1 MISLFSVAAVSIAAL
16 SIQTSNTPAKM
27 KFTQIDT
34 PGYSFEIPEGWN
46 FGKETPWGA
55 RDITPK
61 AGFGKIG
68 AMTAGPTTASWDEL
82 YETSLFFI
90 QREEKGVASPF
101 KTGKTKQGFECMSF
115 DVTNSEGFA
124 DRRYTL
130 MKNSAGKALALS
142 VKIPSREQESEYAAI
157 FKRMVDSAKIK

>member
-1 MISLFSVAAVSIAAL
+1 MINLLSVAAVTSAAL
-16 SIQTSNTPAKM
+16 SIQTSKTPANM

-61 AGFGKIG
+61 TGQGKIG
-68 AMTAGPTTASWDEL
+68 AMTAGPTTASWDDL
-82 YETSLFFI
+82 YQTSLYFI
-90 QREEKGVASPF
+90 QREEKGVASAF
-101 KTGKTKQGFECMSF
+101 KTGKTKQGFECMTF
-115 DVTNSEGFA
+115 NVTNGDGFA
-124 DRRYTL
+124 NRRYTL
-130 MKNSAGKALALS
+130 LKDKAGKALALS